1 MVRSTFRAGYDG
13 NAAIQCHSWHY
24 HHAMNGMNGMM
35 VHSTFRA
42 GYAHLSLA
50 FTLAHTNL
58 TVHIHSTI
66 NVELAPRRREAV
78 TVSGGWRSAGQRD
91 GQVRPGHGDG
101 VVDVQVAEKHC
112 RETERG
118 RRSDGSK
125 RVRGSAGGLASV
137 TWKGGNTYINT
148 NTCTQTNP
156 RVFGVRATHARTHAP
171 TQKYSLTC
179 ASLYSRQSV
188 SFAQTL

>member
-1 MVRSTFRAGYDG
+1 MVWRSAFFLVLHLKDVFQHLLAFECSFYCSPSPSNRVGLTQINLGGMMVRSTFRAGYDG

-78 TVSGGWRSAGQRD
+78 TVSGGWRSRAAVRRQHRRD
-91 GQVRPGHGDG
+91 
-101 VVDVQVAEKHC
+101 
-112 RETERG
+112 
-118 RRSDGSK
+118 
-125 RVRGSAGGLASV
+125 
-137 TWKGGNTYINT
+137 W
-148 NTCTQTNP
+148 
-156 RVFGVRATHARTHAP
+156 AR
-171 TQKYSLTC
+171 
-179 ASLYSRQSV
+179 
-188 SFAQTL
+188 